1 MKRHASLARG
11 NRRGNALVLTVI
23 AILVVALVALIG
35 WWFVGRDSG
44 GGAPEVLV
52 NTVSRG
58 PYDFVVLEQGE
69 VESANNTELKCEV
82 KSRGAGGGGGS
93 GGSITILE
101 VIPEGTM
108 VQAGD
113 IVCRLDSS
121 ALEQEKITQ
130 QIKVNSQK
138 SLLVQAE
145 NTLTAAKIA
154 RTEYLEGTFRQEEK
168 LILQEVNTAEQSL
181 RSAQLAFESSQR
193 LAAKALIGA
202 LQIEGSQ
209 LQVDNAQNAVDI
221 AKSKL
226 DVLRKYTKNKM
237 LTQFDSDIASA
248 EAKVAAEKSS
258 LALEEDKLREIA
270 TQIEKCTIRAP
281 NPGQVVYANE
291 YDSWRGSSQA
301 EFVVAAGATVREHQ
315 AIIRLPNS
323 NDMQVRASVNEARV
337 TLVRPGL
344 PVTVRVDALK
354 DAVIRGEVTKVNQ
367 YADPGGFSSGNIKKY
382 STYIKILNPPPGL
395 RSGMN
400 AEVRIHLERQKDA
413 LQVPVQALAEHRGRF
428 FSLVKNGTKFE
439 TREVEITSTNDKV
452 AVIGKGLAE
461 GDQVVLNP
469 RGVGSLFDL
478 PDLPEKNEVQIADI
492 PKSGNTPI
500 TPAALAAAKAAAA
513 TPSLPDAAGG
523 PPGGDGQRGPGG
535 EGGRGEGGRGQG
547 GRGEGK
553 GKRGGGN
560 FTPAMLVDRAFES
573 DADKDGKISTA
584 EMEGMDERRK
594 QMLAGAD
601 ANADGFIDRD
611 EMTTAATAAM
621 ARMRQGGGPGGPGG
635 GGPPGG
641 GPGGGPAGGG
651 Q

>member
-23 AILVVALVALIG
+23 AILVIALVALIG

-44 GGAPEVLV
+44 GGAPQVLV

-82 KSRGAGGGGGS
+82 KSRGAGGGGS

-113 IVCRLDSS
+113 VVCRLDSS
-121 ALEQEKITQ
+121 ALHQEKVTQ

-145 NTLTAAKIA
+145 NTLTAARIA

-168 LILQEVNTAEQSL
+168 LILQEVNKAEQEL

-193 LAAKALIGA
+193 LAAKGLLGG
-202 LQIEGSQ
+202 LQLEGSQ
-209 LQVDNAQNAVDI
+209 LAVDNAQNSLDI
-221 AKSKL
+221 AQSKL
-226 DVLRKYTKNKM
+226 EVLRKYTKNKM

-248 EAKVAAEKSS
+248 EAKVNAEKSS
-258 LALEEDKLREIA
+258 LALEQDKLREIE

-291 YDSWRGSSQA
+291 YDSWRGSAQA

-382 STYIKILNPPPGL
+382 ATYIKILNPPPGL

-428 FSLVKNGTKFE
+428 FSLVKNGNKFD
-439 TREVEITSTNDKV
+439 TREVEITSTNDTV
-452 AVIGKGLAE
+452 AVVGKGLNE
-461 GDQVVLNP
+461 GEQVVLNP
-469 RGVGSLFDL
+469 RGLGSLFDL

-492 PKSGNTPI
+492 PKAGNTPI
-500 TPAALAAAKAAAA
+500 TPAALAAAKAAAT
-513 TPSLPDAAGG
+513 TPTLPDAAAGSPAG
-523 PPGGDGQRGPGG
+523 PPGGDGQRGPG
-535 EGGRGEGGRGQG
+535 GEGGRGQG

-584 EMEGMDERRK
+584 EMEAMDERRK
-594 QMLAGAD
+594 QMLVGAD
-601 ANADGFIDRD
+601 ANADGFVDRD

-621 ARMRQGGGPGGPGG
+621 ARMRQGGGPGG
-635 GGPPGG
+635 GGPPG